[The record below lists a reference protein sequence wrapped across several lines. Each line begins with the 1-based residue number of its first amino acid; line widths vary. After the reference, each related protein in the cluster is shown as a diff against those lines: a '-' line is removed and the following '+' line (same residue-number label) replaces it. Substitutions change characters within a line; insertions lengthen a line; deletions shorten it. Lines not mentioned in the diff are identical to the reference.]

1 MAISTPLADTRLNQL
16 DYSNPYALQG
26 MRAAAAAADT
36 AQQAGNAQDSQKLTA
51 LLKGQQTDKDLA
63 AAQKAATAGRSVH
76 VGDASIGVDPQA
88 QLQQKIMTDSAKQS
102 EALNKVWG
110 DKSKQLQGSLE
121 QVEDGL
127 TALNTNSVQ
136 GDKTA
141 VAGLARLADGAGQR
155 INQAQLASLVPSSM
169 QGDLQKSMNYLT
181 GQAETGFSPQIR
193 AAFKNLYATHSNRIQ
208 KEYGDALDE
217 FKQNAPML
225 APVLAKSGQLD
236 QYINN
241 FGSQGQKAMGR
252 IQDQLKA
259 ADSAP
264 QVASPAPTGAPGIAN
279 QALSGLRAL
288 LLGHGASPQQAT
300 AAPAPQQPQQAPA
313 QPQAPAAQG
322 FNPDAYL
329 QGLNK

>member
-1 MAISTPLADTRLNQL
+1 MAIQTPLADTRLNQL

-26 MRAAAAAADT
+26 MRSAAAAADT
-36 AQQAGNAQDSQKLTA
+36 AQQAGNAQDSQKLAA
-51 LLKGQQTDKDLA
+51 LLKGKQTDKDLA
-63 AAQKAATAGRSVH
+63 AAKDAATAGRSVH

-88 QLQQKIMTDSAKQS
+88 QLQQKIMTESAKQS
-102 EALNKVWG
+102 EQLNKVWG
-110 DKSKQLQGSLE
+110 DKSKQLHGSLE
-121 QVEDGL
+121 QIEDGL

-193 AAFKNLYATHSNRIQ
+193 AAFKNLYATHANRVQ

-236 QYINN
+236 SYINN
-241 FGSQGQKAMGR
+241 FGQSGQKSFSR

-259 ADSAP
+259 ADQTQP
-264 QVASPAPTGAPGIAN
+264 IPTPPPTGAPGLAS
-279 QALSGLRAL
+279 QAMSGLRAL
-288 LLGHGASPQQAT
+288 LLGHGSQPQTAQAAPSPSQSPQQ
-300 AAPAPQQPQQAPA
+300 PPQGQP
-313 QPQAPAAQG
+313 QG

-329 QGLNK
+329 QGLGK